1 MRKKIKK
8 NNKSRQ
14 KSQRKTNRKSKQ
26 RGQKFRGRILKDG
39 TDYHVISI
47 INNKEP
53 LLSEPI
59 IKNLYQKVLSECL
72 KKYSFLIIQFII
84 MDNHIHLI
92 IRPLKESLSKIMQ
105 WINSVFAMRFN
116 KLTGRCGHVWK
127 CRFWSSIIE
136 KIEQF
141 KKVYHYISYNS
152 VKAGIVSSPEDYPY
166 CGEYH
171 ISRGILGIIT
181 PYWTISYPYLWEK
194 DVSFFE
200 SLDT

>member
-1 MRKKIKK
+1 MRKRFKRTK
-8 NNKSRQ
+8 KSRQ
-14 KSQRKTNRKSKQ
+14 RPRRKQKRCSRQKAK
-26 RGQKFRGRILKDG
+26 KFRGRILKEG
-39 TDYHVISI
+39 ADYHVISV

-53 LLSEPI
+53 LLSEAY
-59 IKNLYQKVLSECL
+59 IKDLYQDVITECL
-72 KKYSFLIIQFII
+72 KKYSFLIIQFSI
-84 MDNHIHLI
+84 MNNHVHLI

-141 KKVYHYISYNS
+141 KKVYNYILDNP
-152 VKAGIVSSPEDYPY
+152 VKAGMVSSPEEYPY

-171 ISRGILGIIT
+171 ISKGISDIIT
-181 PYWTISYPYLWEK
+181 PYWTISFPYL
-194 DVSFFE
+194 
-200 SLDT
+200 

>member
-1 MRKKIKK
+1 MRRKNKRAKKL
-8 NNKSRQ
+8 RQ
-14 KSQRKTNRKSKQ
+14 RNQRRSKRQSKQ
-26 RGQKFRGRILKDG
+26 KGKKFRGRILKEG
-39 TDYHVISI
+39 ADYHVISV

-53 LLSEPI
+53 LLTDPV
-59 IKNLYQKVLSECL
+59 IKDLYQEVLTQCL
-72 KKYSFLIIQFII
+72 KKYSFLIIQFSI
-84 MDNHIHLI
+84 MNNHIHLI

-141 KKVYHYISYNS
+141 KKVYQYISDNP
-152 VKAGIVSSPEDYPY
+152 VKAGMASSPEEYPY

-171 ISRGILGIIT
+171 LSKGIPGIIT
-181 PYWTISYPYLWEK
+181 PYWTISFSYL
-194 DVSFFE
+194 
-200 SLDT
+200 

>member
-1 MRKKIKK
+1 MKKVKKI
-8 NNKSRQ
+8 SRCRELVDYG
-14 KSQRKTNRKSKQ
+14 S
-26 RGQKFRGRILKDG
+26 
-39 TDYHVISI
+39 YHVGG
-47 INNKEP
+47 KMCRGEDF
-53 LLSEPI
+53 LSDNE
-59 IKNLYQKVLSECL
+59 IKNLYLSVLEECKR
-72 KKYSFLIIQFII
+72 KKHKFEIFNLCV
-84 MDNHIHLI
+84 MDNHIHFI
-92 IRPLKESLSKIMQ
+92 IRPAKGENLSKIMQ

-181 PYWTISYPYLWEK
+181 PYWTISYPYL
-194 DVSFFE
+194 
-200 SLDT
+200 